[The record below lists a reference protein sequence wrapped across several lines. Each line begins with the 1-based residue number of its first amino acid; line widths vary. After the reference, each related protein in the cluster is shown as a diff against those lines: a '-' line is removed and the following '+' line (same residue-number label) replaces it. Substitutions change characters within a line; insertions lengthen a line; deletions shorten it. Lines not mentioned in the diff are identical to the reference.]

1 MPVNNEGPA
10 QDPSSFV
17 ATAFPP
23 FHAAKTPYHAALTL
37 SRLGI
42 PRAQGARCHL
52 SRSPSSSTAN
62 NLANEISHLRQ
73 HKQTRAIPARVQNR
87 LLIATWNIAN
97 FGVQQ
102 RTGDDRKLISE
113 IISWFD
119 IFAVQETHENYGD
132 LADVHDNLGGSWRFV
147 MSDRAGND
155 ERLAFLYDSAKV
167 TLLEEIG
174 EVAFPPK
181 DNAKVSLPG
190 IAQAFDGFDRNP
202 YFATFQ
208 AGQFT
213 LLLATV
219 HLFFGSDKQKK
230 DIDRRSLETFAVARW
245 ADREAT
251 SQTAYTRN
259 LLVLGDF
266 NMPKADPA
274 DPIYKAVTKKGLQVP
289 GHSSQVGSSIAS
301 DAHYDQIARGALQSR
316 TELKIPLPA
325 VRFFAVTWL

>member
-1 MPVNNEGPA
+1 M
-10 QDPSSFV
+10 
-17 ATAFPP
+17 PP
-23 FHAAKTPYHAALTL
+23 FPK
-37 SRLGI
+37 
-42 PRAQGARCHL
+42 
-52 SRSPSSSTAN
+52 PSFQYAYN
-62 NLANEISHLRQ
+62 VANEITHLRQ
-73 HKQTRAIPARVQNR
+73 HKQTRVIPATVQNR

-97 FGVQQ
+97 FGVQE

-113 IISWFD
+113 IVSWFD

-132 LADVHDNLGGSWRFV
+132 LADVHHNLGGSWRYV

-181 DNAKVSLPG
+181 DNANVTLPG
-190 IAQAFDGFDRNP
+190 ITQAFGGFDRNP

-208 AGQFT
+208 AGKFT

-219 HLFFGSDKQKK
+219 HLFFGDDKQQK

-245 ADREAT
+245 AEREAT
-251 SQTAYTRN
+251 SKTGYTRN

-274 DPIYKAVTKKGLQVP
+274 DPIYKALTKKGLQVP
-289 GHSSQVGSSIAS
+289 AHSSQVGSTITS
-301 DAHYDQIARGALQSR
+301 DAHYDQIAFFPGDVQQAFTGNMGVFDYDQVLFPDLFQTRGAKDYKTFAKYHISDHRPMWMELR
-316 TELKIPLPA
+316 TG
-325 VRFFAVTWL
+325 